1 MNEPTQFFDDEL
13 LAKVKKI
20 QFKAKYMVNDAFAGE
35 YLSVFKG
42 RGMEFEEVREYV
54 PGDDI
59 RNIDWNVTAR
69 SQKPYIKTFRD
80 ERELVVFFLV
90 DVSASSHFGT
100 QKKFKNEVSAEITAL
115 LAYTALRS
123 NDKVG
128 LIIFSDHVEHY
139 IPPKKGRGHVWSLI
153 RDILSFK
160 SKAKKT
166 DISVPIDFMN
176 KVMKKKAITFLISD
190 FQGEGFENKLR
201 SFSRKHDLVAISVTD
216 PREIEIPNIGYIELE
231 DAETGES
238 LLINTSDLNGVQSF
252 SKKAK
257 LALREKKRFFQK
269 NGIDFLDVRTD
280 GSYFDTLIKFFRERE
295 RKK

>member
-1 MNEPTQFFDDEL
+1 M
-13 LAKVKKI
+13 
-20 QFKAKYMVNDAFAGE
+20 
-35 YLSVFKG
+35 
-42 RGMEFEEVREYV
+42 
-54 PGDDI
+54 
-59 RNIDWNVTAR
+59 
-69 SQKPYIKTFRD
+69 
-80 ERELVVFFLV
+80 
-90 DVSASSHFGT
+90 
-100 QKKFKNEVSAEITAL
+100 SAEITAL

-160 SKAKKT
+160 SRAKKT

-238 LLINTSDLNGVQSF
+238 LLINTSDLSGVQSF

-257 LALREKKRFFQK
+257 TALREKKKFFQK

-295 RKK
+295 RKR